1 MEKSNSFSFV
11 NYKQT
16 IFKLSTVLRRLRDFS
31 EKLNLEQSIQAID
44 AVLQRLETNS
54 FSIAVVGEFKR
65 GKSTFINALLGRAI
79 LPSDILPTTAT
90 LNRVT
95 YGLKPLVK
103 IQFKDGREEEIGIA
117 QLANYVTKWTLES
130 ETTAADVR
138 EAVVYYPIPYCQN
151 NVDIIDTPGLSDDE
165 NMTAVTL
172 SILPYV
178 DAAILVIMAQSPFSE
193 SERAFLENELLKED
207 LGRIIFV
214 VTGIDLCNSSEDAD
228 KIVKSVE
235 QRLKKYVLQNAEQQ
249 FGKDSEDY
257 KAYLSR
263 IGKPRVFGVSAYQA
277 LQAKQKADP
286 DLLTQSRFGELET
299 ALEMFLTQER
309 GAISLQVPVNRAIAS
324 AKEILTAIGNQST
337 ALERKKQELRTV
349 YEAAVANITAQHQI
363 QQQSD
368 AILAKLKEKIRQH
381 LNQVEA
387 EFKQA
392 ASQAID
398 SIILTPYDF
407 NQAVLLDRMLKFDGK
422 IVQGLEIQSRKL
434 AGKLQIEVRRK
445 LEDIANI
452 LQPNTDEVSQLLNEI
467 GMKFVNLSGSL
478 KTSIVEGRIAWRI
491 ASSSTGGMSN
501 WLNKKLANNNLA
513 TTFKSNYK
521 IAIFAELTKQL
532 NLYPIPQQ
540 IYDSVVAIL
549 EVSIRKTNPSGDLVL
564 TDTQNAIAQLRVKL
578 ERDETLIEIERQEI
592 EQMHNQ
598 TQQIFSDAQTLS
610 EQLMEVLGIGI
621 P

>member
-16 IFKLSTVLRRLRDFS
+16 VFKLSTVLRRLRDYS

-65 GKSTFINALLGRAI
+65 GKSTFINALLGREI

-103 IQFKDGREEEIGIA
+103 IRFKDGREEEIAIA

-172 SILPYV
+172 SILPHV
-178 DAAILVIMAQSPFSE
+178 DAAIMVIMAQAPFSE
-193 SERAFLENELLKED
+193 SEQAFLENELLKED
-207 LGRIIFV
+207 LGRIILV
-214 VTGIDLCNSSEDAD
+214 VTGIDLCNRSEDPD

-235 QRLKKYVLQNAEQQ
+235 QRLKKYVMQNAEQQ

-286 DLLTQSRFGELET
+286 NLLTQSRFGELET
-299 ALEMFLTQER
+299 ALETFLTQER

-324 AKEILTAIGNQST
+324 SKEILSAIRSQLT
-337 ALERKKQELRTV
+337 ELDRKKQELSTE
-349 YEAAVANITAQHQI
+349 YEAAVANITAQQQM

-368 AILAKLKEKIRQH
+368 AVLAKLKEKIRQY

-387 EFKQA
+387 ELKQA

-398 SIILTPYDF
+398 SIMLTHYDF
-407 NQAVLLDRMLKFDGK
+407 NQAVILERMLKLDRN
-422 IVQGLEIQSRKL
+422 VAQGLESQSRKL
-434 AGKLQIEVRRK
+434 AGKMQMEVRQE
-445 LEDIANI
+445 LENLANR
-452 LQPNTDEVSQLLNEI
+452 LQPTADEIRQLLNGI
-467 GMKFVNLSGSL
+467 GIKFVNFAGSL
-478 KTSIVEGRIAWRI
+478 KISIVEARIGWKV
-491 ASSSTGGMSN
+491 ASTSTSGISN
-501 WLNKKLANNNLA
+501 WLNQKLASNNLV
-513 TTFKSNYK
+513 TTFKNNYK
-521 IAIFAELTKQL
+521 IAIFTELTKQL

-540 IYDSVVAIL
+540 VYDSVVAIL
-549 EVSIRKTNPSGDLVL
+549 EVSIRQTNPSGDLVL
-564 TDTQNAIAQLRVKL
+564 TDTQNTLAQLRVKL

-598 TQQIFSDAQTLS
+598 TQKIFSDAQTLS